1 MIDQHSIET
10 LEYPKVI
17 ALIEG
22 NCLTPFGHSEVR
34 SFAPMFD
41 LTLIRQRQDE
51 VSEMTDIVRFGLPF
65 PLSRLDDSR
74 DLVEKS
80 RVPGIFLDPK
90 EILSV
95 MELTITGNDLY
106 EYDKEGRAKFP
117 HIAEYLEVVRP
128 YPELVKEIRKALDET
143 GEIKDDASPK
153 LRSCRLELVDSRRKL
168 VRSLEQMLSGQ
179 SKRGA
184 SGLQDDVVTMRNGR
198 YVISV
203 PASQYRADVGILHDR
218 SQSGATLYVE
228 PKESVEHNNRL
239 NFLLQ
244 EERLEM
250 DRILRALTTQIS
262 QRADGLLTNC
272 ELIGKLDAFHA
283 AGMFGSATKAAR
295 PRLIAEPRFSLKNAR
310 HPLLVMQYGGID
322 KVVPMTLTLDD
333 SRQSIVV
340 TGPNTGGKT
349 IVLKTIGLL
358 VLMTQTGL
366 LIPADET
373 TEIGIFERVFAD
385 IGDEQSIEL
394 SLSTFSSHI
403 RNIITAVQQASPSAL
418 VLLDEIGAGT
428 DPKEGCALA
437 ESIILYIVETGAKL
451 VATTHYSQLKTLP
464 QQNGAIENASLEF
477 NRVTLAPT
485 YRLSV
490 GMPGSSYAVEIA
502 GRLGLPDQICR
513 RAADLVGSGE
523 RSLTDLIASMESEL
537 LKLREDRA
545 ELTERLVAAKAAE
558 EKYASQLDIFQKEV
572 EQERQ
577 KAVAETE
584 NLLIS
589 TRKETERLVAEIRT
603 TQASKD
609 SVKALHKTLKE
620 SEGTV
625 KKVKDSLE
633 GARARSVQAVKFMK
647 GDSVRIANLNQ
658 TGQIESLV
666 GKDRARVK
674 VGNVITIV
682 EIRNLR
688 QLDAATPTRKPLKP
702 VPGLNTSEVLSPE
715 IHLRGMTAEEAQE
728 ALDRFLDQAVV
739 AGMRQVYV
747 IHGKGTGVL
756 RRTLTQYLKKHKE
769 VASMRLGD
777 WNEGGAGVTIVTLKE

>member
-1 MIDQHSIET
+1 MIEQHTIET
-10 LEYPKVI
+10 LEFPKVI

-22 NCLTPFGHSEVR
+22 CCLTPYGHPVVR
-34 SFAPMFD
+34 SFAPMFELQD
-41 LTLIRQRQDE
+41 IQKRQNE
-51 VSEMTDIVRFGLPF
+51 ISEMTDIVRFGLPF
-65 PLSRLDDSR
+65 PLARIEDCREL
-74 DLVEKS
+74 LEKAQ
-80 RVPGIFLDPK
+80 VPGIFLDPK
-90 EILSV
+90 EILAV
-95 MELTITGNDLY
+95 MELAITGNELH
-106 EYDKEGRAKFP
+106 EYDTDGRSKFP
-117 HIAEYLEVVRP
+117 RIAEYLEVIRP
-128 YPELVKEIRKALDET
+128 FPELVKEIRKALDEK

-153 LRSCRLELVDSRRKL
+153 LRSTRLELVDSRRRL
-168 VRSLEQMLSGQ
+168 IRSLEQLVS
-179 SKRGA
+179 SPSRH

-262 QRADGLLTNC
+262 QRADALLKNC
-272 ELIGKLDAFHA
+272 DLIGQLDGFYA
-283 AGMFGSATKAAR
+283 AGTFSARTKAGR
-295 PRLIAEPRFSLKNAR
+295 PRLVSEPRFSLVNAR
-310 HPLLVMQYGGID
+310 HPLLVMQYGGIE
-322 KVVPMTLTLDD
+322 KVVPMTLNLDE

-349 IVLKTIGLL
+349 IVLKTIGLC
-358 VLMTQTGL
+358 VLMAQSGL

-373 TEIGIFERVFAD
+373 SEIGIFYRVFAD

-403 RNIITAVQQASPSAL
+403 RNIIAAVKQVSPTAL

-437 ESIILYIVETGAKL
+437 ESIVLYIVRSGAKL

-464 QQNGAIENASLEF
+464 QQHPAIENASLEF
-477 NRVTLAPT
+477 NRETLAPT

-502 GRLGLPDQICR
+502 GRLGLPEEICR
-513 RAADLVGSGE
+513 NASDLVGSGE
-523 RSLTDLIASMESEL
+523 RDLTDLIASMEAEL
-537 LKLREDRA
+537 KKLREDRS
-545 ELTERLVAAKAAE
+545 ELSERLANARTVE
-558 EKYASQLDIFQKEV
+558 EKYNRLMETFEKDVAI
-572 EQERQ
+572 ERE
-577 KAVAETE
+577 KAVAETAS
-584 NLLIS
+584 LLET
-589 TRKETERLVAEIRT
+589 TRKETERLVAEIRA

-609 SVKALHKTLKE
+609 SVKAIHRRLKE
-620 SEGTV
+620 SQSSVE
-625 KKVKDSLE
+625 KVRESLE
-633 GARARSVQAVKFMK
+633 QTRDRSLQAIKFMK
-647 GDSVRIANLNQ
+647 GDAVRIVTLNQ
-658 TGQIESLV
+658 IGQIDSLV
-666 GKDRARVK
+666 GKDKAKVR
-674 VGNVITIV
+674 VGNVTTIV

-688 QLDAATPTRKPLKP
+688 RTDPEPSRKPLKS
-702 VPGLNTSEVLSPE
+702 VPGVNAEEVVSPE
-715 IHLRGMTAEEAQE
+715 IHLRGMTAEEAQD
-728 ALDRFLDQAVV
+728 ALDRFLDRAVV
-739 AGMRQVYV
+739 SGLHQVYV

-756 RRTLTQYLKKHKE
+756 RRTLTQFLKQHKE
-769 VASMRLGD
+769 VDSIRLGD